1 MINKI
6 EKETSSVK
14 HIILPYIEKD
24 CYGIDIGFGG
34 DLIREDFVSCDL
46 PVPYG
51 DYEGYKIDI
60 PCDVSKGIP
69 VKDNT
74 FDVVYSSHLIEDFE
88 NTEAILE
95 EFIRI
100 LKDQGTLILVFPDQK
115 KYEEDCKLHGTVP
128 NVAHKIK
135 DMGLMYV
142 YNKLVNLEESGAIDS
157 FTATM
162 GIEIPPYNCI
172 IISKIYKKNV

>member
-1 MINKI
+1 M

-60 PCDVSKGIP
+60 PCDVSQGIP

-88 NTEAILE
+88 NTEEILK

-115 KYEEDCKLHGTVP
+115 KYEENCKLHGTIP
-128 NVAHKIK
+128 NAAHKIK
-135 DMGLMYV
+135 DMGLLYV
-142 YNKLVNLEESGAIDS
+142 HYKLLNLEENGIFDS
-157 FTATM
+157 FISIM
-162 GIEIPPYNCI
+162 EKEVKPYNCI
-172 IISKIYKKNV
+172 IITKIYKKNV

>member
-1 MINKI
+1 M

-24 CYGIDIGFGG
+24 CCGIDIGFGG

-60 PCDVSKGIP
+60 SCDVSQGIP

-88 NTEAILE
+88 NTEEILE

-115 KYEEDCKLHGTVP
+115 KYEETCKLHGEIP
-128 NVAHKIK
+128 NAAHKIK
-135 DMGLMYV
+135 YMGLAYV
-142 YNKLVNLEESGAIDS
+142 HSKLVNLEEREVIDS
-157 FTATM
+157 FISTM
-162 GIEIPPYNCI
+162 ETEVAPYNCI
-172 IISKIYKKNV
+172 IISKIYKKNA

>member
-1 MINKI
+1 M

-24 CYGIDIGFGG
+24 CCGIDIGFGG

-60 PCDVSKGIP
+60 PCDVSQGIP

-88 NTEAILE
+88 NTEEILE

-115 KYEEDCKLHGTVP
+115 KYEETCKLHGEIP
-128 NVAHKIK
+128 NAAHKIK
-135 DMGLMYV
+135 YMGLAYV
-142 YNKLVNLEESGAIDS
+142 HSKLVNLEEREVIDA
-157 FTATM
+157 FTSTM
-162 GIEIPPYNCI
+162 ETEVAPYNCI

>member
-1 MINKI
+1 M

-60 PCDVSKGIP
+60 PCDVSQGIP

-88 NTEAILE
+88 NTEEILE

-128 NVAHKIK
+128 NAAHKIK
-135 DMGLMYV
+135 DMGLTYIH
-142 YNKLVNLEESGAIDS
+142 NKLLNLEENGAIDS
-157 FTATM
+157 F
-162 GIEIPPYNCI
+162 IPIMEKEVKPYNCI

>member
-1 MINKI
+1 M

-100 LKDQGTLILVFPDQK
+100 LKDKGTLILVFPDQK
-115 KYEEDCKLHGTVP
+115 KYEEYCKLHGTVP

-135 DMGLMYV
+135 YMGLAYV
-142 YNKLVNLEESGAIDS
+142 HSKLVNLEEREVIDA
-157 FTATM
+157 FTSTM
-162 GIEIPPYNCI
+162 ETEVAPYNCI
-172 IISKIYKKNV
+172 IISKIYKKNA

>member
-1 MINKI
+1 M
-6 EKETSSVK
+6 EKETSYVK

-60 PCDVSKGIP
+60 PCDVSQGIP

-88 NTEAILE
+88 NTEEILE

-115 KYEEDCKLHGTVP
+115 KYEETCKLHGEIP
-128 NVAHKIK
+128 NAAHKIK
-135 DMGLMYV
+135 YMGLAYV
-142 YNKLVNLEESGAIDS
+142 HSKLVNLEEREVIDA
-157 FTATM
+157 FTSTM
-162 GIEIPPYNCI
+162 ETEVAPYNCI
-172 IISKIYKKNV
+172 IISKIYKKNA

>member
-1 MINKI
+1 M

-88 NTEAILE
+88 NTEEILE

-115 KYEEDCKLHGTVP
+115 KYEEDCKLRGELP
-128 NVAHKIK
+128 NAAHKIK
-135 DMGLMYV
+135 YMGLAYV
-142 YNKLVNLEESGAIDS
+142 HSKLVNLEEREVIDA
-157 FTATM
+157 FTSTM
-162 GIEIPPYNCI
+162 ETEVAPYNCI

>member
-1 MINKI
+1 M

-60 PCDVSKGIP
+60 PCDVSQGIP

-88 NTEAILE
+88 NTEEILE

-115 KYEEDCKLHGTVP
+115 KYEENCKLHGEIP
-128 NVAHKIK
+128 NAAHKIK
-135 DMGLMYV
+135 YMGLTYV
-142 YNKLVNLEESGAIDS
+142 HSKLVNLEEREVIDA
-157 FTATM
+157 FTSTM
-162 GIEIPPYNCI
+162 ETEVAPYNCI
-172 IISKIYKKNV
+172 IISKIYKKNA

>member
-1 MINKI
+1 M

-60 PCDVSKGIP
+60 PCDVSQGIP

-88 NTEAILE
+88 NTEEILE

-115 KYEEDCKLHGTVP
+115 KYEENCKLHGEIP
-128 NVAHKIK
+128 NAAHKIK
-135 DMGLMYV
+135 YMGLAYV
-142 YNKLVNLEESGAIDS
+142 HSKLVNLEEREVIDA
-157 FTATM
+157 FTSTM
-162 GIEIPPYNCI
+162 ETEVAPYNCI